1 MYPKDLLTK
10 PDDELTDY
18 ERQLKYGENGDP
30 RQLNPYIDQAL
41 ALMEEADKWN
51 VDKVFQKSMRVSK
64 GHANSRCLWDLVKQR
79 IMAQLKEQARKS
91 IQSYL
96 NEHDALL
103 GFMTEDARWHY
114 ARANLMTVLFEVTG
128 GGVALDELAQVA
140 DEAIADCI
148 KANQGGEREPEFR
161 DSQTS

>member
-1 MYPKDLLTK
+1 MYPKDLMTRPDEQLT
-10 PDDELTDY
+10 PY

-30 RQLNPYIDQAL
+30 QQLNPYIDQAL
-41 ALMEEADKWN
+41 ALMEECDKWN
-51 VDKVFQKSMRVSK
+51 VDKVFQKAWRVGK
-64 GHANSRCLWDLVKQR
+64 GYVNSRSLWDLVKAR

-103 GFMTEDARWHY
+103 GFMTEDARWHH
-114 ARANLMTVLFEVTG
+114 ARVNLVTVLFEVTG